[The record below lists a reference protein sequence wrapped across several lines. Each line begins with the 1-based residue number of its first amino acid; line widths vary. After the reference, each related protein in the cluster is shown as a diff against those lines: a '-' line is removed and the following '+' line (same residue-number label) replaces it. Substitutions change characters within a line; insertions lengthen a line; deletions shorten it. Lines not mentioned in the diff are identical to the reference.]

1 MTKDDHGLV
10 KFLKSFDNGKNE
22 IDEAV
27 KSLSP
32 LFLCADGADLMPEMA
47 IMIPRMTV
55 KLSLQLAINMK
66 VTSISA
72 VSCSNS
78 EGLAHEHKV
87 DKLSLHQ
94 HLRQIYWP
102 ACSEKMSVRFRE
114 ALWDNVRYSIVDPL
128 MRYIPDPHKRIILD
142 SVGPPVF
149 FMCGMTM
156 IGDNKSAKRL
166 RTLVKILPFA
176 IPLYRHK
183 ELEGRWFVATA

>member
-1 MTKDDHGLV
+1 MAKDEHGLV
-10 KFLKSFDNGKNE
+10 KFLKSFYNGKNE
-22 IDEAV
+22 IDEAI

-32 LFLCADGADLMPEMA
+32 LFLCADGADMMPEAAM
-47 IMIPRMTV
+47 MIPRTTV
-55 KLSLQLAINMK
+55 RLSLQLAINMR

-72 VSCSNS
+72 MSCSNP
-78 EGLAHEHKV
+78 EGLAEEHKD
-87 DKLSLHQ
+87 DKLSLHW

-102 ACSEKMSVRFRE
+102 ACSEKMPVRFRE

-149 FMCGMTM
+149 FMCGMTI

-166 RTLVKILPFA
+166 RALVKILPSA

-183 ELEGRWFVATA
+183 ELKGRWFVATA